1 MTNHRRLFFA
11 VVSAAQLSAVIAT
24 AGDAPGSSTGRPHYS
39 LCSSYLFGAEGS
51 VSSETESVAF
61 YRHDNEDGVCDSSNG
76 IEVHTSDA
84 LFCSGGDQSS
94 FVAMAECSF
103 GASLP
108 SPLLDL
114 PDADD
119 SDEDDEDDD
128 DDGHSSMLSNASLR
142 RARASANGLSSS
154 PSFLS
159 STRQFKRG
167 NNCLQETERQRVAG
181 PAFAGPSSFPGI
193 LREMRFLS
201 LRKRPNQSKTS
212 IEVPSSKLSSVPSSS
227 SLDAAISVRGGA
239 ATSAA
244 KDPAELGRR
253 LLVAALVTILYEVAL
268 GHLLEFVKI
277 VMQTSPEGTSYGDV
291 MKTITGEKGFVGV
304 WDGFVPWGVVQS
316 VMKGGVFG
324 FAHAAALGFLKPLA
338 EEGKIPMI
346 FALALAGAFGGLFQ
360 GYVLSPTLLL
370 KTRVMTNDVFREQM
384 NFLRTTWLSLTIG
397 FEVVR
402 NEGILALMK
411 GSNIFA
417 LKRLFDWFTRF
428 IFSDMFEA
436 LLLRF
441 STTGSLTTG
450 EKIAASLM
458 GGTLS
463 TFSTLP
469 LDVLVA
475 KSQDAKK
482 AGEAV
487 SAYDMFKAELDE
499 KGWGGLAKSYMN
511 GFEAR
516 LAHVCLTT
524 IVMKTGAPI
533 MYDFLYGNK
542 NE

>member
-1 MTNHRRLFFA
+1 
-11 VVSAAQLSAVIAT
+11 
-24 AGDAPGSSTGRPHYS
+24 
-39 LCSSYLFGAEGS
+39 
-51 VSSETESVAF
+51 
-61 YRHDNEDGVCDSSNG
+61 
-76 IEVHTSDA
+76 
-84 LFCSGGDQSS
+84 
-94 FVAMAECSF
+94 
-103 GASLP
+103 
-108 SPLLDL
+108 
-114 PDADD
+114 
-119 SDEDDEDDD
+119 
-128 DDGHSSMLSNASLR
+128 
-142 RARASANGLSSS
+142 
-154 PSFLS
+154 
-159 STRQFKRG
+159 
-167 NNCLQETERQRVAG
+167 
-181 PAFAGPSSFPGI
+181 
-193 LREMRFLS
+193 
-201 LRKRPNQSKTS
+201 
-212 IEVPSSKLSSVPSSS
+212 
-227 SLDAAISVRGGA
+227 
-239 ATSAA
+239 
-244 KDPAELGRR
+244 
-253 LLVAALVTILYEVAL
+253 
-268 GHLLEFVKI
+268 LEFVKI
-277 VMQTSPEGTSYGDV
+277 VMQTSPEGTTYGDV
-291 MKTITGEKGFVGV
+291 MKSITGEKGLVGI

-324 FAHAAALGFLKPLA
+324 LAHAAASGFLTPLA
-338 EEGKIPMI
+338 DDGRIPMI
-346 FALALAGAFGGLFQ
+346 LALALAGAFGGLFQ

-397 FEVVR
+397 CEVVR

-441 STTGSLTTG
+441 SSTGSLTTG

-475 KSQDAKK
+475 KTQDAKK

-487 SAYDMFKAELDE
+487 SASDMFKAELDE
-499 KGWGGLAKSYMN
+499 KGWEGLAKSYMK

-533 MYDFLYGNK
+533 MYDYLFGNK
-542 NE
+542 G